1 MKFKNSRTNFRS
13 ITHLK
18 KSRATSQRIQAAGI
32 TKEFSAPN
40 LEKKEKITHKNIF
53 SHKDINFY
61 LRKEVH
67 TAEN

>member
-1 MKFKNSRTNFRS
+1 MKVTHSRTIFRS

-40 LEKKEKITHKNIF
+40 LEKRTKLHTKYIF
-53 SHKDINFY
+53 TQTDQP
-61 LRKEVH
+61 
-67 TAEN
+67 

>member
-1 MKFKNSRTNFRS
+1 MDTPQIVHKRPTIFRS

-40 LEKKEKITHKNIF
+40 LEKKGENYTQKHIF
-53 SHKDINFY
+53 TQRDQ
-61 LRKEVH
+61 LLP
-67 TAEN
+67 